1 MGLHLHLNRRKGC
14 IMMQT
19 YDSIGSFNAR
29 RKRQI
34 DLSRVRNMN
43 FEHVTGI
50 QWDDEMQ
57 PESEEVE
64 IESGWEEEEATPAP
78 SSEFKQQERKSLH
91 VVPRAP
97 GDAKSTMCLDSKPIR
112 FQGMGRDKSFEESHI
127 RFTSYLEH
135 DLFHVVH
142 ALKKQGHIRSI
153 TELVNESIKHYLT
166 CTEA

>member
-1 MGLHLHLNRRKGC
+1 
-14 IMMQT
+14 MMQT
-19 YDSIGSFNAR
+19 YDSIGGFNAR

-34 DLSRVRNMN
+34 DLSRLRNMKV
-43 FEHVTGI
+43 EHVTGI
-50 QWDDEMQ
+50 RWDDEMQ

-64 IESGWEEEEATPAP
+64 NESGWEEATPAP
-78 SSEFKQQERKSLH
+78 SSEFEQQKRKALH

-97 GDAKSTMCLDSKPIR
+97 GDAMSTMCLDGKPIR
-112 FQGMGRDKSFEESHI
+112 FQGKRRDRTFEESHI

-142 ALKKQGHIRSI
+142 TLKKQGHIRSI

-166 CTEA
+166 CKDA